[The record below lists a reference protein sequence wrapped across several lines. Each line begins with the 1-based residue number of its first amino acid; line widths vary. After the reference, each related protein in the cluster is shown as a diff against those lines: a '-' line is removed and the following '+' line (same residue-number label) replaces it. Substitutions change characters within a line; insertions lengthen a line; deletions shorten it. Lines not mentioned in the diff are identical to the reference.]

1 MEEILF
7 FVFGILAI
15 ALSVAVIISK
25 DMVHSAV
32 YLAGT
37 FLAIAVLYI
46 TLKAFFLS
54 AVQILVYI
62 GGVIVLILFAIML
75 IKGEENKEGKNLK

>member
-25 DMVHSAV
+25 DIVHSAV
-32 YLAGT
+32 YLAGA
-37 FLAIAVLYI
+37 FLSVAVLYI
-46 TLKAFFLS
+46 TLKAFFLL
-54 AVQILVYI
+54 AVQILVYM
-62 GGVIVLILFAIML
+62 GGVIALILFAIML

>member
-7 FVFGILAI
+7 FACGILAI
-15 ALSVAVIISK
+15 ILSIAVIISR
-25 DMVHSAV
+25 DIVHSAV

-37 FLAIAVLYI
+37 FIIIAILYI

-54 AVQILVYI
+54 AVQIMIYV
-62 GGVIVLILFAIML
+62 GGVIALMLFAIML
-75 IKGEENKEGKNLK
+75 IKNEEVRDKNK

>member
-7 FVFGILAI
+7 FVCGILAI
-15 ALSVAVIISK
+15 AFSVAVIISR
-25 DMVHSAV
+25 DIVHSAV

-37 FLAIAVLYI
+37 FIIMAVLYI

-62 GGVIVLILFAIML
+62 GGVIVLMLFAIML
-75 IKGEENKEGKNLK
+75 TKNE

>member
-7 FVFGILAI
+7 VICGIIAI
-15 ALSVAVIISK
+15 AFSVAVIISR
-25 DMVHSAV
+25 DIVHSAV

-37 FLAIAVLYI
+37 FIVMAILYI

-54 AVQILVYI
+54 AVQILVYV
-62 GGVIVLILFAIML
+62 GGVIVLMLFAIML
-75 IKGEENKEGKNLK
+75 IKNEENKNLKR

>member
-7 FVFGILAI
+7 FVCGIIAI
-15 ALSVAVIISK
+15 VFSVAVIISRNI
-25 DMVHSAV
+25 VHSAV

-37 FLAIAVLYI
+37 FIITAVLYM

-54 AVQILVYI
+54 AVQILIYV
-62 GGVIVLILFAIML
+62 GGVIALMLFAIML
-75 IKGEENKEGKNLK
+75 IKSEEQ

>member
-25 DMVHSAV
+25 DIVHSAV

-37 FLAIAVLYI
+37 FFAIAVLYI

-75 IKGEENKEGKNLK
+75 IKGE

>member
-7 FVFGILAI
+7 FVFGILAV
-15 ALSVAVIISK
+15 ALSLAVIISR
-25 DMVHSAV
+25 DVVHSAI
-32 YLAGT
+32 YLAGA
-37 FLAIAVLYI
+37 FLSVAILYI

-62 GGVIVLILFAIML
+62 GGVIALILFAIML
-75 IKGEENKEGKNLK
+75 IKGEENKNLKQ